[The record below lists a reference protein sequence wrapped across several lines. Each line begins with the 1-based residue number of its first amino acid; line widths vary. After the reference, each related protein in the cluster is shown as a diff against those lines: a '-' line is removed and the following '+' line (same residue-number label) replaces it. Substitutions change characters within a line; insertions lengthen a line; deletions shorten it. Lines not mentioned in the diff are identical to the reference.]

1 MKLEDLLEREKELGI
16 RGDVPALVTRCVD
29 YLLPAHV
36 KEEGLFRLSG
46 AATDIQKMRDAIDKG
61 SYCIQIR
68 KKTLFSPLSSLTSY
82 PAGEAMQMLAD
93 SPHNVAGL
101 LKLFIRSLP
110 DPLVP
115 ESVQVRYLV
124 LPDLDDREMQRSV
137 LFDLIS
143 DLPLPNLRL
152 LRVLFAMM
160 SNVASHSEDNKMT
173 ASNLATCW
181 APNIFWSAAETSNT
195 IPTPE
200 AAQKMIEF
208 SRQANAVF
216 QIMIEEQAHLF
227 KPREFEKFYNMTAL
241 ESPRG
246 SDSTSDGTPR
256 AAMKSRKRSRAVI
269 NATPSPSPSGRSA
282 RRGIRSEMIGSYDQ
296 VLAANALPAIDESV
310 GLDESLASPAPKKRK
325 TSAASLFSSAASA
338 VMDSPKIV
346 TSIGKAVSR
355 RMSERRRT
363 AGPAS
368 AMCLLFYYD
377 DSKQSQALRKL
388 LSGASMTPCE
398 IRDETK
404 DPMTFEEIKVILQGV
419 ESIIVVKK
427 NGQKAYTET
436 HPVTTKLTDVQLGS
450 LLINSANGNV
460 KAPLIIV
467 GTTMVIGY
475 EKDVEAFLSCYLFH
489 KKN

>member
-1 MKLEDLLEREKELGI
+1 
-16 RGDVPALVTRCVD
+16 
-29 YLLPAHV
+29 
-36 KEEGLFRLSG
+36 
-46 AATDIQKMRDAIDKG
+46 
-61 SYCIQIR
+61 
-68 KKTLFSPLSSLTSY
+68 
-82 PAGEAMQMLAD
+82 
-93 SPHNVAGL
+93 
-101 LKLFIRSLP
+101 
-110 DPLVP
+110 
-115 ESVQVRYLV
+115 
-124 LPDLDDREMQRSV
+124 
-137 LFDLIS
+137 
-143 DLPLPNLRL
+143 
-152 LRVLFAMM
+152 
-160 SNVASHSEDNKMT
+160 
-173 ASNLATCW
+173 
-181 APNIFWSAAETSNT
+181 
-195 IPTPE
+195 
-200 AAQKMIEF
+200 
-208 SRQANAVF
+208 
-216 QIMIEEQAHLF
+216 
-227 KPREFEKFYNMTAL
+227 
-241 ESPRG
+241 
-246 SDSTSDGTPR
+246 
-256 AAMKSRKRSRAVI
+256 
-269 NATPSPSPSGRSA
+269 
-282 RRGIRSEMIGSYDQ
+282 
-296 VLAANALPAIDESV
+296 
-310 GLDESLASPAPKKRK
+310 LDESLASPAPKKRK